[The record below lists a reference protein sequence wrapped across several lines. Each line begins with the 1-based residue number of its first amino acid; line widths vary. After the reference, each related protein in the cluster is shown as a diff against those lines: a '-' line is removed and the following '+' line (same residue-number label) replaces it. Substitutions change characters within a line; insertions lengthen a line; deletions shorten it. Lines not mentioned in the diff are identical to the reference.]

1 MSLTLASPNTMYV
14 SDAGHLNTS
23 GLLITNKMFLDFLM
37 VTLVT
42 PVTCFKPV
50 IINKYVQIIRD
61 ALVQHVM
68 TI

>member
-1 MSLTLASPNTMYV
+1 MLLTLASPNTMYV

-42 PVTCFKPV
+42 PVTCFKPA
-50 IINKYVQIIRD
+50 IINK
-61 ALVQHVM
+61 
-68 TI
+68 